1 MKFLRYFP
9 LILTTAALLS
19 LGSCKQ
25 DLGQDPPFDYPD
37 EGSSGVQLPDPLYHL
52 ACDDDLF
59 LDGTLAGE
67 MKTFT
72 GESPMFVDG
81 KSGKAY
87 QNVDGQALI
96 LTPDAAST
104 TALKSLGNYSIF
116 MWIKFDGTN
125 KNAAG
130 LFSIGNKT
138 IEVADVAF
146 FLNNGNTTTPSEFF
160 FKGFMQATGASGKPD
175 AWFDAGDDAKIQNMA
190 GVWAHVGVTYDA
202 GTSTITLYHKGGLR
216 PRVEGRSLRSDDVRR
231 GERHL
236 PRRLPVAGR
245 PGFGCRLDGR
255 GFLLYGSHGRDL
267 SLRSGVDAGTGD
279 GTVRTGE
286 IARLDFCIDRK
297 RGPKSGPLF

>member
-160 FKGFMQATGASGKPD
+160 FKGFMQATGVSGKPD

-202 GTSTITLYHKGGLR
+202 GTSTITLYHNGGAVCD
-216 PRVEGRSLRSDDVRR
+216 RVLKDGAASASAPSRRRSAWVRV
-231 GERHL
+231 
-236 PRRLPVAGR
+236 PAGR
-245 PGFGCRLDGR
+245 PRLPSIR
-255 GFLLYGSHGRDL
+255 EPWT
-267 SLRSGVDAGTGD
+267 RSISTI
-279 GTVRTGE
+279 R
-286 IARLDFCIDRK
+286 C
-297 RGPKSGPLF
+297 

>member
-160 FKGFMQATGASGKPD
+160 FKGFRQATGVSGKPD
-175 AWFDAGDDAKIQNMA
+175 AWCDAGDDAKIQNMA

-202 GTSTITLYHKGGLR
+202 GTSTITLYHNGGAVCD
-216 PRVEGRSLRSDDVRR
+216 RVLKDGAFGPMTFDEVSGICLGAFPSQVGLGS
-231 GERHL
+231 G
-236 PRRLPVAGR
+236 AGWTAEASFYT
-245 PGFGCRLDGR
+245 GAMDEIY
-255 GFLLYGSHGRDL
+255 LYDQVL
-267 SLRSGVDAGTGD
+267 TPAQVTALYEQA
-279 GTVRTGE
+279 
-286 IARLDFCIDRK
+286 K
-297 RGPKSGPLF
+297 

>member
-1 MKFLRYFP
+1 
-9 LILTTAALLS
+9 
-19 LGSCKQ
+19 
-25 DLGQDPPFDYPD
+25 
-37 EGSSGVQLPDPLYHL
+37 
-52 ACDDDLF
+52 
-59 LDGTLAGE
+59 

-104 TALKSLGNYSIF
+104 TALKSLGSYSIF
-116 MWIKFDGTN
+116 MWIKFDGTTRMR
-125 KNAAG
+125 G

-202 GTSTITLYHKGGLR
+202 GTSTITLYHNGGAVCD
-216 PRVEGRSLRSDDVRR
+216 RVLKDGAFGPMTFDEVSGI
-231 GERHL
+231 L

-286 IARLDFCIDRK
+286 IAGLDFCIDRK

>member
-160 FKGFMQATGASGKPD
+160 F
-175 AWFDAGDDAKIQNMA
+175 
-190 GVWAHVGVTYDA
+190 
-202 GTSTITLYHKGGLR
+202 
-216 PRVEGRSLRSDDVRR
+216 
-231 GERHL
+231 
-236 PRRLPVAGR
+236 
-245 PGFGCRLDGR
+245 
-255 GFLLYGSHGRDL
+255 
-267 SLRSGVDAGTGD
+267 
-279 GTVRTGE
+279 
-286 IARLDFCIDRK
+286 
-297 RGPKSGPLF
+297 

>member
-160 FKGFMQATGASGKPD
+160 FKGFMQATGASCMLNC
-175 AWFDAGDDAKIQNMA
+175 AYSSSI
-190 GVWAHVGVTYDA
+190 
-202 GTSTITLYHKGGLR
+202 I
-216 PRVEGRSLRSDDVRR
+216 
-231 GERHL
+231 
-236 PRRLPVAGR
+236 
-245 PGFGCRLDGR
+245 
-255 GFLLYGSHGRDL
+255 
-267 SLRSGVDAGTGD
+267 
-279 GTVRTGE
+279 
-286 IARLDFCIDRK
+286 
-297 RGPKSGPLF
+297 

>member
-104 TALKSLGNYSIF
+104 TALKSLGSYSIF

-175 AWFDAGDDAKIQNMA
+175 AWFDAGDDAKIQNMSA
-190 GVWAHVGVTYDA
+190 
-202 GTSTITLYHKGGLR
+202 
-216 PRVEGRSLRSDDVRR
+216 
-231 GERHL
+231 
-236 PRRLPVAGR
+236 
-245 PGFGCRLDGR
+245 
-255 GFLLYGSHGRDL
+255 
-267 SLRSGVDAGTGD
+267 
-279 GTVRTGE
+279 
-286 IARLDFCIDRK
+286 
-297 RGPKSGPLF
+297 

>member
-116 MWIKFDGTN
+116 MWIKFDE
-125 KNAAG
+125 A
-130 LFSIGNKT
+130 
-138 IEVADVAF
+138 
-146 FLNNGNTTTPSEFF
+146 
-160 FKGFMQATGASGKPD
+160 
-175 AWFDAGDDAKIQNMA
+175 
-190 GVWAHVGVTYDA
+190 
-202 GTSTITLYHKGGLR
+202 
-216 PRVEGRSLRSDDVRR
+216 
-231 GERHL
+231 
-236 PRRLPVAGR
+236 
-245 PGFGCRLDGR
+245 
-255 GFLLYGSHGRDL
+255 
-267 SLRSGVDAGTGD
+267 LRSGGVPVKEGRFGAHMRVGLVNDGPVTIVIDTEHDMPD
-279 GTVRTGE
+279 GTR
-286 IARLDFCIDRK
+286 
-297 RGPKSGPLF
+297 

>member
-104 TALKSLGNYSIF
+104 TALKSLGSYSIF

-190 GVWAHVGVTYDA
+190 GPMTFYEVSGICLGAFPSQVGLGSGAGWTAEASFYTGAMDEIYLYDQVLTPAQVTA
-202 GTSTITLYHKGGLR
+202 LYEQAK
-216 PRVEGRSLRSDDVRR
+216 
-231 GERHL
+231 
-236 PRRLPVAGR
+236 
-245 PGFGCRLDGR
+245 
-255 GFLLYGSHGRDL
+255 
-267 SLRSGVDAGTGD
+267 
-279 GTVRTGE
+279 
-286 IARLDFCIDRK
+286 
-297 RGPKSGPLF
+297 